1 MNTHSIECF
10 SMESILCFF
19 QVAFQGGN
27 TFVLWKLSFFQGC
40 QGWENA
46 VPRLRLIKPEK
57 IKGLDISMFFCS
69 SASFLRCSYT
79 YQKGFGPKTE
89 TSCDS
94 HLCAW
99 NCLHA
104 TPLND
109 DDCGYK
115 HLQTDNVH
123 LIVFKRVNELLV
135 NRSLVAEILLE
146 FQFSC
151 FSTSRLL
158 RSSSCLRTKMPT
170 LQFLRLR
177 SSLSFCLKI
186 QDPHEVTPQPLLPS
200 DQNHQFSSKKNPKKP
215 WNFPETITKN
225 RRWWNA
231 PPLAFLFCLQGFLFP
246 LSFHGLG
253 EAALKFTVW
262 SNLWV
267 DFWGQFIIKR
277 LK

>member
-10 SMESILCFF
+10 SMESILYFF
-19 QVAFQGGN
+19 QVAFQATHLFCGN
-27 TFVLWKLSFFQGC
+27 CFFFQGC

-46 VPRLRLIKPEK
+46 EKAATHKTWKNQRLGHFHVFLQ
-57 IKGLDISMFFCS
+57 F
-69 SASFLRCSYT
+69 SFLLALLLHLPERC
-79 YQKGFGPKTE
+79 GPKTG

-99 NCLHA
+99 ECLHA

-135 NRSLVAEILLE
+135 NRSFVAEIWLE
-146 FQFSC
+146 SQFSC

-158 RSSSCLRTKMPT
+158 RSSSCLRMKMPT
-170 LQFLRLR
+170 LQFWRLR